1 MAAPSKTEWGA
12 IKGSGNKQGR
22 IGIYKSITKTQNE
35 ISVTIEVWYWTRYAV
50 DDSSNTFKYGW
61 GTSAGTTIGSK
72 AINTKN
78 GESWGTF
85 NQILIG
91 RYSTKFSRGT
101 SPQTKY
107 ASASFTGIEYGGGS
121 GSVTVQIPVPAKDNY
136 TVSFD
141 ANGGTGAPS
150 SLNKPIGVSVSL
162 PNTIPIRNGY
172 TFQGWGTSRTATVV
186 AYTAGGTYSA
196 NASATLYAIWKAN
209 TYTIRF
215 DANGGSGAPIQ
226 QTKTHGVNLTLSSTI
241 PVRQDYRFD
250 GWGVSKESTTVVYR
264 PGDQLTDN
272 TDMTLYAIW
281 TFAFNKPR
289 IENYI
294 VQRCDSGGNYQADGT
309 YCRVKFDW
317 ECDTSVV
324 SIKIEYKITTSSY
337 WTEIPVDA
345 SGLSGTVNQ
354 IVGGSLNPL
363 NQYDIRVTVEDIHSS
378 SSYSKPLSSKKRLME
393 WRKDRDGVT
402 FGGTADEAGLVS
414 YWNLKLKTGRIET
427 PNGLEV
433 DGLIPCE
440 NGVVDIG
447 SASNPF
453 DNGYFND
460 LFINGKSHIKNTL
473 LWSGGHFMTTDQ
485 TATLSEPISKQAHGI
500 ILVFTPYVDNATKT
514 YDRNAFYIPK
524 ELIAMHNGQSM
535 LFTPTGSM
543 PGNIVANKCLFI
555 FDNKI
560 TGHSQNA
567 FAGQVSGSNIY
578 IQNNKFV
585 LQYVIGI

>member
-22 IGIYKSITKTQNE
+22 IGIYKSITKSQNE

-150 SLNKPIGVSVSL
+150 SLNKPIGVSISL

-337 WTEIPVDA
+337 WTATSVYA

-393 WRKDRDGVT
+393 WREDRDGIT

-414 YWNLKLKTGRIET
+414 YWDLKLKTGKIET

-447 SASNPF
+447 DASNPF

-514 YDRNAFYIPK
+514 YDRNTFYIPK

-560 TGHSQNA
+560 TGHSQNT

>member
-1 MAAPSKTEWGA
+1 MAAPGNTEWGEV
-12 IKGSGNKQGR
+12 KGSGNKQGR

-150 SLNKPIGVSVSL
+150 SLNKPIGVSISL

-226 QTKTHGVNLTLSSTI
+226 QTKTHGANLTLSSTI

-337 WTEIPVDA
+337 WTEIPVDD

-393 WRKDRDGVT
+393 WREDRDGIT

-414 YWNLKLKTGRIET
+414 YWDLKLKTGKIET

-440 NGVVDIG
+440 NEVVDIG

-460 LFINGKSHIKNTL
+460 LFINGKSHL
-473 LWSGGHFMTTDQ
+473 QQRQLWTSTWFMNASQ
-485 TATLSEPISKQAHGI
+485 TAYLSEPISEQQHGI
-500 ILVFTPYVDNATKT
+500 LLFFQAYENGIAQEYWHNVYFV
-514 YDRNAFYIPK
+514 PK
-524 ELIAMHNGQSM
+524 SIVKLK
-535 LFTPTGSM
+535 
-543 PGNIVANKCLFI
+543 PGV
-555 FDNKI
+555 
-560 TGHSQNA
+560 GHS
-567 FAGQVSGSNIY
+567 FHMVGGSDYGGEGRKYLYIY
-578 IQNNKFV
+578 DDKIVGNQHNEGNGTKNGITYANNKFV
-585 LQYVIGI
+585 LKYVYGI

>member
-22 IGIYKSITKTQNE
+22 IGIYKSITKSQNE

-150 SLNKPIGVSVSL
+150 SLNKPIGVSISL

-294 VQRCDSGGNYQADGT
+294 VQRCDAGGNYQADGT

-363 NQYDIRVTVEDIHSS
+363 NQYDIRATVEDIHSS

-393 WRKDRDGVT
+393 WREDRDGIT

-414 YWNLKLKTGRIET
+414 YWDLKLKTGKIET

-447 SASNPF
+447 KTSNPF
-453 DNGYFND
+453 ENGYFNNLYTGGEKLVYD
-460 LFINGKSHIKNTL
+460 VGDVVEAETFVVGWWTNGGNRIYFSLPIGKSISNKVTGITPNSCSMIARQNGGYCFSNGYEWVNVALPPTNT
-473 LWSGGHFMTTDQ
+473 WT
-485 TATLSEPISKQAHGI
+485 
-500 ILVFTPYVDNATKT
+500 
-514 YDRNAFYIPK
+514 
-524 ELIAMHNGQSM
+524 
-535 LFTPTGSM
+535 
-543 PGNIVANKCLFI
+543 
-555 FDNKI
+555 
-560 TGHSQNA
+560 
-567 FAGQVSGSNIY
+567 
-578 IQNNKFV
+578 
-585 LQYVIGI
+585 IGIQKAVNTVNFIIEFGKSYAIENNSPVAIHLKIKFTFE

>member
-22 IGIYKSITKTQNE
+22 IGIYKSITKSQNE

-150 SLNKPIGVSVSL
+150 SLNKPIGVSISL

-337 WTEIPVDA
+337 WTATSVYA

-393 WRKDRDGVT
+393 WREDRDGIT

-414 YWNLKLKTGRIET
+414 YWDLKLKTGKIET

-447 SASNPF
+447 DASNPF

-460 LFINGKSHIKNTL
+460 LFINGKSHL
-473 LWSGGHFMTTDQ
+473 QQRQLWTSTWFMNASQ
-485 TATLSEPISKQAHGI
+485 TAYLSEPISEQQHGI
-500 ILVFTPYVDNATKT
+500 LLFFQAYENGIAQEYWHNVYFV
-514 YDRNAFYIPK
+514 PK
-524 ELIAMHNGQSM
+524 SIVKLK
-535 LFTPTGSM
+535 
-543 PGNIVANKCLFI
+543 PGV
-555 FDNKI
+555 
-560 TGHSQNA
+560 GHS
-567 FAGQVSGSNIY
+567 FHMVGGSDYGGEGRKYLYIY
-578 IQNNKFV
+578 DDKIVGNQHNEGNGTKNGITYANNKFV
-585 LQYVIGI
+585 LKYVYGI

>member
-101 SPQTKY
+101 STQTKY

-150 SLNKPIGVSVSL
+150 SLNKPIGVSISL

-289 IENYI
+289 IENYM

-324 SIKIEYKITTSSY
+324 SIKIEYKITASSY
-337 WTEIPVDA
+337 WTEIPVDD

-393 WRKDRDGVT
+393 WREDRDGIT

-414 YWNLKLKTGRIET
+414 YWDLKLKTGKIET

-440 NGVVDIG
+440 NEVVDIG
-447 SASNPF
+447 DVSNPF

-514 YDRNAFYIPK
+514 YDRNTFYIPK

>member
-150 SLNKPIGVSVSL
+150 SLNKPIGVSISL

-393 WRKDRDGVT
+393 WREDRDGIT

-414 YWNLKLKTGRIET
+414 YWDLKLKTGKIET

-460 LFINGKSHIKNTL
+460 LFINGKSHL
-473 LWSGGHFMTTDQ
+473 QQRQLWTSTWFMNASQ
-485 TATLSEPISKQAHGI
+485 TAYLSEPISEQQHGI
-500 ILVFTPYVDNATKT
+500 LLFFQAYENGIAQEYWHNVYFV
-514 YDRNAFYIPK
+514 PK
-524 ELIAMHNGQSM
+524 SIVKLK
-535 LFTPTGSM
+535 
-543 PGNIVANKCLFI
+543 PGV
-555 FDNKI
+555 
-560 TGHSQNA
+560 GHS
-567 FAGQVSGSNIY
+567 FHMVGGSDYGGEGRKYLYIY
-578 IQNNKFV
+578 DDKIVGNQHNEGNGTKNGITYANNKFV
-585 LQYVIGI
+585 LKYVYGI

>member
-101 SPQTKY
+101 STQTKY

-150 SLNKPIGVSVSL
+150 SLNKPIGVSISL

-393 WRKDRDGVT
+393 WREDRDGIT
-402 FGGTADEAGLVS
+402 FGGTADEPGLVS
-414 YWNLKLKTGRIET
+414 YWDLKLKTGRIET

-440 NGVVDIG
+440 NEVVDIG
-447 SASNPF
+447 DVSNPF

-460 LFINGKSHIKNTL
+460 LFINGKSHL
-473 LWSGGHFMTTDQ
+473 QQRQLWTSTWFMNASQ
-485 TATLSEPISKQAHGI
+485 TAYLSEPISEQQHGI
-500 ILVFTPYVDNATKT
+500 LLFFQAYENGIAQEYWHNVYFV
-514 YDRNAFYIPK
+514 PK
-524 ELIAMHNGQSM
+524 SIVKLK
-535 LFTPTGSM
+535 
-543 PGNIVANKCLFI
+543 PGV
-555 FDNKI
+555 
-560 TGHSQNA
+560 GHS
-567 FAGQVSGSNIY
+567 FHMVGGSDYSGEGRKYLYIY
-578 IQNNKFV
+578 DDKIVGNQHNEGNGTKNGITYANNKFV
-585 LQYVIGI
+585 LKYVYGI

>member
-1 MAAPSKTEWGA
+1 MAAPSGTEWGA

-22 IGIYKSITKTQNE
+22 IGIYKSITKSQNE

-61 GTSAGTTIGSK
+61 GTSAGITIGSK
-72 AINTKN
+72 TIMTKN

-101 SPQTKY
+101 SAQTKY

-150 SLNKPIGVSVSL
+150 SLNKPIGVSISL
-162 PNTIPIRNGY
+162 PNAIPIRNGY

-226 QTKTHGVNLTLSSTI
+226 QMKTHGVNLTLPSTI
-241 PVRQDYRFD
+241 PVRQNYRFD

-264 PGDQLTDN
+264 PGDQFTDN
-272 TDMTLYAIW
+272 ADMTLYAIW

-294 VQRCDSGGNYQADGT
+294 VQRCDAGGNYQADGT

-393 WRKDRDGVT
+393 WREDRDGIT

-414 YWNLKLKTGRIET
+414 YWDLKLKTGRVET
-427 PNGLEV
+427 PNGLEI
-433 DGLIPCE
+433 DGLIPYE
-440 NGVVDIG
+440 NEVVDIG
-447 SASNPF
+447 KMSNPF
-453 DNGYFND
+453 ANGYFNNLYTGGEKLLYD
-460 LFINGKSHIKNTL
+460 VGDVVEIETYINGWWTNNGNRLYFSLPIGKSISNKVTGITPNSCSVIARQNGGYCFKNDWQNIALPPQNKWTIRIQRPINTINFIIEFGTAYARENNSPVAIHLKIK
-473 LWSGGHFMTTDQ
+473 
-485 TATLSEPISKQAHGI
+485 
-500 ILVFTPYVDNATKT
+500 FT
-514 YDRNAFYIPK
+514 F
-524 ELIAMHNGQSM
+524 E
-535 LFTPTGSM
+535 
-543 PGNIVANKCLFI
+543 
-555 FDNKI
+555 
-560 TGHSQNA
+560 
-567 FAGQVSGSNIY
+567 
-578 IQNNKFV
+578 
-585 LQYVIGI
+585 

>member
-150 SLNKPIGVSVSL
+150 SLNKPIGVSISL

-294 VQRCDSGGNYQADGT
+294 VQRCDAGGNYQADGT

-393 WRKDRDGVT
+393 WREDRDGIT

-414 YWNLKLKTGRIET
+414 YWDLKLKTGKIET

-433 DGLIPCE
+433 DGLIPRE
-440 NGVVDIG
+440 NRVVDIG

-453 DNGYFND
+453 DNGYFRQLYAGGEKLVYDVGDVVEVETFVVGWWTNGGNRIYFS
-460 LFINGKSHIKNTL
+460 LPIGKSISNKVTGITPNSCSMVARQNGGYCFSNGYELVNVALPPTNT
-473 LWSGGHFMTTDQ
+473 WS
-485 TATLSEPISKQAHGI
+485 
-500 ILVFTPYVDNATKT
+500 
-514 YDRNAFYIPK
+514 
-524 ELIAMHNGQSM
+524 
-535 LFTPTGSM
+535 
-543 PGNIVANKCLFI
+543 
-555 FDNKI
+555 
-560 TGHSQNA
+560 
-567 FAGQVSGSNIY
+567 
-578 IQNNKFV
+578 
-585 LQYVIGI
+585 IGIQKAVNTVNFIIEFGKSYAIENNSPVAIHLKIKFTFE

>member
-101 SPQTKY
+101 STQTKY

-150 SLNKPIGVSVSL
+150 SLNKPIGVSISL

-393 WRKDRDGVT
+393 WREDRDGIT
-402 FGGTADEAGLVS
+402 FGGTADEPGLVS
-414 YWNLKLKTGRIET
+414 YWDLKLKTGRIET

-453 DNGYFND
+453 DNGYFRQLYAGGEKLVYDVGDVVEVETFVVGWWTNGGNRIYFS
-460 LFINGKSHIKNTL
+460 LPIGKSISNKVTGITPNSCSMVARQNGGYCFSNGYELVNVALPPTNT
-473 LWSGGHFMTTDQ
+473 WS
-485 TATLSEPISKQAHGI
+485 
-500 ILVFTPYVDNATKT
+500 
-514 YDRNAFYIPK
+514 
-524 ELIAMHNGQSM
+524 
-535 LFTPTGSM
+535 
-543 PGNIVANKCLFI
+543 
-555 FDNKI
+555 
-560 TGHSQNA
+560 
-567 FAGQVSGSNIY
+567 
-578 IQNNKFV
+578 
-585 LQYVIGI
+585 IGIQKAVNTVNFIIEFGKSYAIENNSPVAIHLKIKFTFE